1 MTPNTVP
8 ALLLGFALIIAAYLI
23 ASTST
28 GRFAVVSVGTN
39 AVVRLDTQT
48 GAMIACQRECWS
60 VAPPQIK
67 YD

>member
-1 MTPNTVP
+1 MSPNLYP
-8 ALLLGFALIIAAYLI
+8 ALILGFAILFAAYLI
-23 ASTST
+23 ASAPH
-28 GRFAVVSVGTN
+28 GRFQAVAVGST
-39 AVVRLDTQT
+39 VTRLDTQT